1 MSASPE
7 LSPAQAHALF
17 DILTHHEVYGE
28 IENFKWPDAIHRYG
42 HPFRKDDAQP
52 CTSPVL
58 QSLLNKFALTLPGLS
73 SVADVFWQERI
84 QTIVEKLGA
93 ADLSESY
100 DKGSVGLRKTLATAI
115 SALIEY
121 PAKGAF
127 GGFPMKDLQPARQ
140 YDTSKP
146 EDVMEAWDAFL
157 QQLVYGGMIDELFT
171 KCAETDR
178 LEPHSSLVQAAHEFI
193 LVNLAS
199 IMHHILVVSPDGQA
213 LLRILANIHKLIPYS
228 IIRQTLRV
236 GNAATMINGMVRL
249 VLAKFSVGSLTNWV
263 GLSRNADEGQNLLQ
277 SYVPRLS
284 TSDAHML
291 NMHRSIIST
300 VLAWDSSEL
309 QKQASKIEKMKEKER
324 PSDAHLEAIKSHLQL
339 TREEREK
346 RRVKSKETPRS
357 ITAVIFEEN
366 KLSTD
371 LSDSHQHLA
380 QEYFKAQLS
389 IRDRDQLVQVLC
401 RQQPDHLT
409 EAIRDL
415 VNAYDPIIRGVHN
428 AVDLSAG
435 LTDLE
440 NFLNDLIKVAK
451 LPSPSKGKDK
461 AKPPPLPTVE
471 DFVKLLKK
479 HQSSCHRFLH
489 QIAKNGPEVT
499 EWFRQYALKFISEF
513 QRGSDSPDGAG
524 TMNATLNSLFGKL
537 SSEEREASAKALDE
551 HSKYLT
557 HLHESSAARM
567 RSILSCS
574 SRTEFGP
581 GMYIAKWLELVG
593 STPITPATT
602 DGPLRFGKNKDVQ
615 EAAQVDVDGERKGGS
630 ELQKESKADQAIPEA
645 PEVENIVKLLGPE
658 FRKALAGGIA

>member
-1 MSASPE
+1 MAASPE

-17 DILTHHEVYGE
+17 DILTHQEVYGE

-42 HPFRKDDAQP
+42 HPFRKDHAQP

-121 PAKGAF
+121 PAKGAL
-127 GGFPMKDLQPARQ
+127 GGFPMKDVQPGRH
-140 YDTSKP
+140 YDMSSP
-146 EDVMEAWDAFL
+146 DDVMHAWDAFL

-178 LEPHSSLVQAAHEFI
+178 IDQHSSLVQAAHEFI

-199 IMHHILVVSPDGQA
+199 IMHHILVTSPDGQA

-277 SYVPRLS
+277 S
-284 TSDAHML
+284 
-291 NMHRSIIST
+291 IIST

-309 QKQASKIEKMKEKER
+309 QKQATKIEKLKEKER
-324 PSDAHLEAIKSHLQL
+324 PSDGHLEAIKSHLQL

-346 RRVKSKETPRS
+346 RRVKSRETPRS

-366 KLSTD
+366 NLSTD
-371 LSDSHQHLA
+371 LPESHQHLA

-440 NFLNDLIKVAK
+440 NFLNDLIKIAK
-451 LPSPSKGKDK
+451 LPSPSKSKDRPK
-461 AKPPPLPTVE
+461 QQPLPTVE

-499 EWFRQYALKFISEF
+499 EWFREYALKFTSEF
-513 QRGSDSPDGAG
+513 QGASDSPGGAG
-524 TMNATLNSLFGKL
+524 TMNSTLNSLFGKL
-537 SSEEREASAKALDE
+537 SPEERGESLKALE
-551 HSKYLT
+551 AHSKYLT

-567 RSILSCS
+567 KSILSCS

-602 DGPLRFGKNKDVQ
+602 NGPLRFGKNKDVQ
-615 EAAQVDVDGERKGGS
+615 EAAQIDVDGERKGAA
-630 ELQKESKADQAIPEA
+630 LQKESKSDQAIPEA
-645 PEVENIVKLLGPE
+645 PEVENIVRLLGPE
-658 FRKALAGGIA
+658 YRKVLAGGIA

>member
-277 SYVPRLS
+277 S
-284 TSDAHML
+284 
-291 NMHRSIIST
+291 IIST

-339 TREEREK
+339 TRAEREK
-346 RRVKSKETPRS
+346 RRVKS
-357 ITAVIFEEN
+357 N
-366 KLSTD
+366 
-371 LSDSHQHLA
+371 SHQHLA

-440 NFLNDLIKVAK
+440 NFLNDSIKVAK

>member
-1 MSASPE
+1 M
-7 LSPAQAHALF
+7 QA
-17 DILTHHEVYGE
+17 
-28 IENFKWPDAIHRYG
+28 
-42 HPFRKDDAQP
+42 
-52 CTSPVL
+52 
-58 QSLLNKFALTLPGLS
+58 LLNKFALTLPGLS
-73 SVADVFWQERI
+73 SVEEVFWKERI

-93 ADLSESY
+93 AELSESY

-121 PAKGAF
+121 PAKGAL
-127 GGFPMKDLQPARQ
+127 GGFPIKDVQLDRR

-146 EDVMEAWDAFL
+146 EDVMQAWDDFL
-157 QQLVYGGMIDELFT
+157 QQLVYGGMIDQLFT
-171 KCAETDR
+171 KCAETDT
-178 LEPHSSLVQAAHEFI
+178 LDGHSPLVQAAHEFI

-199 IMHHILVVSPDGQA
+199 IIHHIFVISPDGQG
-213 LLRILANIHKLIPYS
+213 LLRILSNVHKLIPYS

-249 VLAKFSVGSLTNWV
+249 VLAKFSVGTLTNWV
-263 GLSRNADEGQNLLQ
+263 GLSKNADEGQNLLQ
-277 SYVPRLS
+277 
-284 TSDAHML
+284 
-291 NMHRSIIST
+291 SIIST

-309 QKQASKIEKMKEKER
+309 QKQVSKIEKMKEKER
-324 PSDAHLEAIKSHLQL
+324 PSDEHLEAIKSHLQL
-339 TREEREK
+339 TREERE
-346 RRVKSKETPRS
+346 RRRAKSKDTPKS
-357 ITAVIFEEN
+357 ITAVIFEEQN
-366 KLSTD
+366 LSTN
-371 LSDSHQHLA
+371 LPDSHQHLA
-380 QEYFKAQLS
+380 QAYLKAQLS
-389 IRDRDQLVQVLC
+389 IRDREQLVQVLC

-451 LPSPSKGKDK
+451 LPSPSKSKDK
-461 AKPPPLPTVE
+461 AKQPPTVE

-479 HQSSCHRFLH
+479 HQGSCHRFLH

-499 EWFRQYALKFISEF
+499 EWFRQYALKFISQF
-513 QRGSDSPDGAG
+513 QRATDSPDGAG
-524 TMNATLNSLFGKL
+524 AMNSTLNSLFGKL
-537 SSEEREASAKALDE
+537 SVEDREASAKALDA

-574 SRTEFGP
+574 SRTEHGP

-602 DGPLRFGKNKDVQ
+602 NGPLRFGKNKDVQ
-615 EAAQVDVDGERKGGS
+615 EAAQVDVDGEKKGRIA
-630 ELQKESKADQAIPEA
+630 LQTDAKGDDAIPEA
-645 PEVENIVKLLGPE
+645 PDVENIVKLLGPE
-658 FRKALAGGIA
+658 YRKALAGGIA